1 MSSNKPYLLRALF
14 DWIIDNSCT
23 PYIIV
28 DATLPFVE
36 VPKDYIEEGQI
47 TLNIL
52 PSATDNLIIA
62 NDWVSFSARF
72 SGIKYDIT
80 IPIGAIIA
88 IYAAENAQGM
98 AFTTEALPENEFSK
112 KEIVVPSKT
121 TPSSSPTPNTQ
132 DKKNSQ
138 SSTPTTPRPP
148 LKIIK

>member
-14 DWIIDNSCT
+14 DWIIDNNCT

-28 DATLPFVE
+28 DTTLPFVD
-36 VPKDYIEEGQI
+36 VPKEYIEEDQI
-47 TLNIL
+47 ILNIL
-52 PSATDNLIIA
+52 PSATEHLVIA

-72 SGIKYDIT
+72 AGVKYDIT

-98 AFTTEALPENEFSK
+98 AFTPEPLSENEFSEK
-112 KEIVVPSKT
+112 AIVVPSKT
-121 TPSSSPTPNTQ
+121 TQPPTPS
-132 DKKNSQ
+132 K
-138 SSTPTTPRPP
+138 PP